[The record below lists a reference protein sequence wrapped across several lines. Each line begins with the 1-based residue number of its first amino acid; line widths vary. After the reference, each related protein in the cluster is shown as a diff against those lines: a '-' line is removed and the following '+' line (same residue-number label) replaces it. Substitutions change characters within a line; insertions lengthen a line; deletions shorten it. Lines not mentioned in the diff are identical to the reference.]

1 MLLSLSFFLSVFH
14 ILSPFLFCIHL
25 KIFFFLSL
33 FPGKESGRG
42 EETFTGDERRR
53 HLHILCFV
61 WSIQLDKH
69 CQELGEYQTTQ
80 VETYNIRREEPK
92 TILGLMLILSTTRYI
107 REGQEQCT
115 RPNLEKQGSSSLPT

>member
-25 KIFFFLSL
+25 KIFFF
-33 FPGKESGRG
+33 FHCFQGKNLEEGRR
-42 EETFTGDERRR
+42 RRR

-69 CQELGEYQTTQ
+69 CQELGEYQTTE

-92 TILGLMLILSTTRYI
+92 IILGLMLILSTTRYI

-115 RPNLEKQGSSSLPT
+115 RQNLEKQGSSSLPT